1 MRKFLS
7 RVFVLAGM
15 LAMAACGGGGDSSF
29 ETPGTPGGGGGGGT
43 GPTVASVTLSSST
56 ATILADG
63 STSANITAMVRDAS
77 NTLLPN
83 VSVSFTA
90 SSGGIAITQAATDA
104 SGVAKATL

>member
-29 ETPGTPGGGGGGGT
+29 ETPGTPGGGGGNN

-63 STSANITAMVRDAS
+63 STAGECPSPTVY
-77 NTLLPN
+77 
-83 VSVSFTA
+83 
-90 SSGGIAITQAATDA
+90 ATSPPRPSPLD
-104 SGVAKATL
+104 SHLAT